1 MNNKYFL
8 LFLFFIPV
16 KIFSQDSLLTLQ
28 QAIEISLKNNY
39 DIRIITNKKDQQENN
54 NSIGNSGML
63 PNIDAN
69 ASYTRSSN
77 SLKQK
82 YSNNLEV
89 NRNASLSTNAVADL
103 AATWTIFDGMKMF
116 NTKEKLSEL
125 YMLSQ
130 DELKIQIENTLQEL
144 ITAYYSIV
152 KQQQLLKSLRE
163 EILFSIERVTI
174 SDRKMN
180 NGSGSRL
187 EWLQTKTDFNRQR
200 SIEIELESNI
210 DAERINLN
218 LLMGR
223 KIETPFAVE
232 DSVIITYKP
241 MIEDLKK
248 SVLDQNN
255 QINYFKRNQR
265 ISQLELKEKQSLRF
279 PVINLNA
286 HYIYSKTTNEAGF
299 TLLNQINGFNY
310 GATATIP
317 LFHGL
322 NINRQIKNSKI
333 DALNSDI
340 SFENMQSQINSDLLN
355 AWRTFKK
362 NLELLQIEE
371 QNIGYAREVLSV
383 SQERYR
389 IGMSSVIEQQNVQ
402 RTFEEAMKRLA
413 EARFNAKISETILR
427 RLNGELV
434 K

>member
-163 EILFSIERVTI
+163 EILFSQERVTI

-210 DAERINLN
+210 DAERMNLN

>member
-1 MNNKYFL
+1 M
-8 LFLFFIPV
+8 
-16 KIFSQDSLLTLQ
+16 
-28 QAIEISLKNNY
+28 
-39 DIRIITNKKDQQENN
+39 
-54 NSIGNSGML
+54 
-63 PNIDAN
+63 
-69 ASYTRSSN
+69 
-77 SLKQK
+77 
-82 YSNNLEV
+82 
-89 NRNASLSTNAVADL
+89 
-103 AATWTIFDGMKMF
+103 
-116 NTKEKLSEL
+116 
-125 YMLSQ
+125 
-130 DELKIQIENTLQEL
+130 
-144 ITAYYSIV
+144 
-152 KQQQLLKSLRE
+152 
-163 EILFSIERVTI
+163 
-174 SDRKMN
+174 
-180 NGSGSRL
+180 
-187 EWLQTKTDFNRQR
+187 
-200 SIEIELESNI
+200 
-210 DAERINLN
+210 
-218 LLMGR
+218 
-223 KIETPFAVE
+223 
-232 DSVIITYKP
+232 
-241 MIEDLKK
+241 
-248 SVLDQNN
+248 
-255 QINYFKRNQR
+255 
-265 ISQLELKEKQSLRF
+265 
-279 PVINLNA
+279 INLNA

>member
-152 KQQQLLKSLRE
+152 KHQQLLKSLRE
-163 EILFSIERVTI
+163 EILFSQERVTI

-210 DAERINLN
+210 DAERMNLN

-362 NLELLQIEE
+362 NFELLQIEE

>member
-1 MNNKYFL
+1 MYNKYIL
-8 LFLFFIPV
+8 LFLFFIPLR
-16 KIFSQDSLLTLQ
+16 IFSQDSILTLQ

-39 DIRIITNKKDQQENN
+39 DIRIFTNIKKQQENN
-54 NSIGNSGML
+54 NSVGNSGML
-63 PNIDAN
+63 PTIDAN
-69 ASYTRSSN
+69 TSYTRSSN

-82 YSNNLEV
+82 YSNSLEV

-130 DELKIQIENTLQEL
+130 DEMKIQIENTLQEL
-144 ITAYYSIV
+144 ITTYYSIV
-152 KQQQLLKSLRE
+152 KQQQLLISMRE
-163 EILFSIERVTI
+163 EILFSEERVTI

-200 SIEIELESNI
+200 SIKIALESDI
-210 DAERINLN
+210 DEERMKLN

-232 DSVIITYKP
+232 DTVIITYKP

-255 QINYFKRNQR
+255 QLNYFKRNQR
-265 ISQLELKEKQSLRF
+265 ISKLELKEKQSLRF
-279 PVINLNA
+279 PLINLNA

-333 DALNSDI
+333 DVLNSDI
-340 SFENMQSQINSDLLN
+340 SFENMQSQVNSDLLN

-389 IGMSSVIEQQNVQ
+389 IGMSSVIEQQDVQ
-402 RTFEEAMKRLA
+402 RTFEEAMKRLT
-413 EARFNAKISETILR
+413 EARFNTKISETILR
-427 RLNGELV
+427 KLNGELV

>member
-1 MNNKYFL
+1 M
-8 LFLFFIPV
+8 
-16 KIFSQDSLLTLQ
+16 
-28 QAIEISLKNNY
+28 
-39 DIRIITNKKDQQENN
+39 
-54 NSIGNSGML
+54 
-63 PNIDAN
+63 
-69 ASYTRSSN
+69 
-77 SLKQK
+77 
-82 YSNNLEV
+82 
-89 NRNASLSTNAVADL
+89 
-103 AATWTIFDGMKMF
+103 
-116 NTKEKLSEL
+116 
-125 YMLSQ
+125 
-130 DELKIQIENTLQEL
+130 
-144 ITAYYSIV
+144 
-152 KQQQLLKSLRE
+152 RE
-163 EILFSIERVTI
+163 EILFSQERVTI

-210 DAERINLN
+210 DAEIIKLN

-223 KIETPFAVE
+223 KIETPFTVE

-255 QINYFKRNQR
+255 QLNYFKRNQR

-355 AWRTFKK
+355 AWRTFKN

-427 RLNGELV
+427 KLNGELV

>member
-152 KQQQLLKSLRE
+152 KHQQLLKSLRE
-163 EILFSIERVTI
+163 EILFSQERVTI

-210 DAERINLN
+210 DAERMNLN

-248 SVLDQNN
+248 SVPDQNN
-255 QINYFKRNQR
+255 QLNYYKRNQR
-265 ISQLELKEKQSLRF
+265 ISQLEIKEKQSLRF

-322 NINRQIKNSKI
+322 NIKRQIKNSKI
-333 DALNSDI
+333 DALYSDI

-402 RTFEEAMKRLA
+402 RTFEEAMKRLG

>member
-1 MNNKYFL
+1 MNNKYIL
-8 LFLFFIPV
+8 LFLFFLPM
-16 KIFSQDSLLTLQ
+16 KIFSQDSLLTIQ

-39 DIRIITNKKDQQENN
+39 DIRIATNKKDQQENN
-54 NSIGNSGML
+54 NSAGNSGML
-63 PNIDAN
+63 PTLDAN

-89 NRNASLSTNAVADL
+89 NRNASLSTNAIADL

-130 DELKIQIENTLQEL
+130 DELKIQIENSLL
-144 ITAYYSIV
+144 KLVTAYYSIV
-152 KQQQLLKSLRE
+152 KQQQLLKSMRE
-163 EILFSIERVTI
+163 EILFSKERVTI
-174 SDRKMN
+174 AERKME

-187 EWLQTKTDFNRQR
+187 EWLQSKTDFNRQR
-200 SIEIELESNI
+200 AIEIALESDI
-210 DAERINLN
+210 DAERLNLN
-218 LLMGR
+218 LLIGR
-223 KIETPFAVE
+223 KIETSFVVE
-232 DSVIITYKP
+232 DTVIITYKP

-248 SVLDQNN
+248 SVIDQNN
-255 QINYFKRNQR
+255 QLNYFKRNQR
-265 ISQLELKEKQSLRF
+265 ISKLELKEKQSLRF
-279 PVINLNA
+279 PLINLNA

-310 GATATIP
+310 GASATIP

-322 NINRQIKNSKI
+322 TINRQIKNSKI

-340 SFENMQSQINSDLLN
+340 LFENMQSQINSDLFN

-389 IGMSSVIEQQNVQ
+389 IGMSTVVEQQDVQ

-427 RLNGELV
+427 KLNGELM

>member
-16 KIFSQDSLLTLQ
+16 KTFSQDSLLTVQ

-39 DIRIITNKKDQQENN
+39 DIRIATNKKDQQENN
-54 NSIGNSGML
+54 NSAGNSGML
-63 PNIDAN
+63 PTIDAN

-103 AATWTIFDGMKMF
+103 VTTWTIFDGMKMF

-130 DELKIQIENTLQEL
+130 DELKIQIENSLQEL

-152 KQQQLLKSLRE
+152 KQQQLLKSMHE
-163 EILFSIERVTI
+163 EILFSEERVSI
-174 SDRKMN
+174 SDRKMK

-187 EWLQTKTDFNRQR
+187 EWLEAKTDFNRQR
-200 SIEIELESNI
+200 AIEIALESDI
-210 DAERINLN
+210 DAARMNLN

-223 KIETPFAVE
+223 KIETSFAVE
-232 DSVIITYKP
+232 DTVVITYKP
-241 MIEDLKK
+241 MIDDLKK
-248 SVLDQNN
+248 SVINQNN
-255 QINYFKRNQR
+255 QLNYFKRNQR
-265 ISQLELKEKQSLRF
+265 ISKLELKEKQSLRF

-322 NINRQIKNSKI
+322 NISRQIKNSKI

-340 SFENMQSQINSDLLN
+340 SFEYAQSQINSDLLN
-355 AWRTFKK
+355 AWKTFKK

-383 SQERYR
+383 SQERFR
-389 IGMSSVIEQQNVQ
+389 IGMSSVIEQHDTQ

-427 RLNGELV
+427 KLNGELV

>member
-1 MNNKYFL
+1 MYNKYIL
-8 LFLFFIPV
+8 LFLFFIPLR
-16 KIFSQDSLLTLQ
+16 IFSQDSILTLQ

-39 DIRIITNKKDQQENN
+39 DIRIFTNIKKQQENN
-54 NSIGNSGML
+54 NSVGNSGML
-63 PNIDAN
+63 PTIDAN
-69 ASYTRSSN
+69 TSYTRSSN

-130 DELKIQIENTLQEL
+130 DEMKIQIENTLQEL
-144 ITAYYSIV
+144 ITTYYSIV
-152 KQQQLLKSLRE
+152 KQQQLLKSMRE
-163 EILFSIERVTI
+163 EILFSEERVTI

-200 SIEIELESNI
+200 SIKIALESDI
-210 DAERINLN
+210 DEERMKLN

-232 DSVIITYKP
+232 DTVIITYKP

-255 QINYFKRNQR
+255 QLNYFKRNQR
-265 ISQLELKEKQSLRF
+265 ISKLELKEKQSLRF
-279 PVINLNA
+279 PLINLNA

-340 SFENMQSQINSDLLN
+340 SFENMQSQVNSDLLN
-355 AWRTFKK
+355 AWRTFKN

-389 IGMSSVIEQQNVQ
+389 IGMSSVIEQQDVQ
-402 RTFEEAMKRLA
+402 RTFEEAMKRLT
-413 EARFNAKISETILR
+413 EARFNTKISETILR
-427 RLNGELV
+427 KLNGELV

>member
-1 MNNKYFL
+1 MYNKYIL
-8 LFLFFIPV
+8 LFLFFIPLR
-16 KIFSQDSLLTLQ
+16 IFSQDSILTLQ

-39 DIRIITNKKDQQENN
+39 DIRIFTNIKKQQENN
-54 NSIGNSGML
+54 NSVGNSGML
-63 PNIDAN
+63 PTIDAN
-69 ASYTRSSN
+69 TSYTRSSN

-82 YSNNLEV
+82 YSNSLEV

-130 DELKIQIENTLQEL
+130 DEMKIQIENTLQEL
-144 ITAYYSIV
+144 ITTYYSIV
-152 KQQQLLKSLRE
+152 KQQQLLKSMRE
-163 EILFSIERVTI
+163 EILFSEERVTI

-200 SIEIELESNI
+200 SIKIALESDI
-210 DAERINLN
+210 DAERMKLN

-232 DSVIITYKP
+232 DTVIITYKP

-255 QINYFKRNQR
+255 QLNYFKRNQR
-265 ISQLELKEKQSLRF
+265 ISKLELKEKQSLRF
-279 PVINLNA
+279 PLINLNA

>member
-1 MNNKYFL
+1 MYNKYIL
-8 LFLFFIPV
+8 LFLFFIPLR
-16 KIFSQDSLLTLQ
+16 IFSQDSILTLQ

-39 DIRIITNKKDQQENN
+39 DIRIFTNIKKQQENN
-54 NSIGNSGML
+54 NSVGNSGML
-63 PNIDAN
+63 PTIDAN
-69 ASYTRSSN
+69 TSYTRSSN

-130 DELKIQIENTLQEL
+130 DEMKIQIENTLQEL
-144 ITAYYSIV
+144 ITTYYSIV
-152 KQQQLLKSLRE
+152 KQQQLLKSMRE
-163 EILFSIERVTI
+163 EILFSEERVTI

-200 SIEIELESNI
+200 SIKIALESDI
-210 DAERINLN
+210 DAERMKLN

-232 DSVIITYKP
+232 DTVIITYKP

-255 QINYFKRNQR
+255 QLNYFKRNQR
-265 ISQLELKEKQSLRF
+265 ISKLELKEKQSLRF
-279 PVINLNA
+279 PLINLNA

-333 DALNSDI
+333 DVLNSDI
-340 SFENMQSQINSDLLN
+340 SFENMQSQVNSDLLN

-389 IGMSSVIEQQNVQ
+389 IGMSSVIEQQDVQ
-402 RTFEEAMKRLA
+402 RTFEEAMKRLT
-413 EARFNAKISETILR
+413 EARFNTKISETILR
-427 RLNGELV
+427 KLNGELV

>member
-1 MNNKYFL
+1 MYNKYIL
-8 LFLFFIPV
+8 LFLFFIPLR
-16 KIFSQDSLLTLQ
+16 IFSQDSILTLQ

-39 DIRIITNKKDQQENN
+39 DIRIFTNIKKQQENN
-54 NSIGNSGML
+54 NSVGNSGML
-63 PNIDAN
+63 PTIDAN
-69 ASYTRSSN
+69 TSYTRSSN

-130 DELKIQIENTLQEL
+130 DEMKIQIENTLQEL
-144 ITAYYSIV
+144 ITTYYSIV
-152 KQQQLLKSLRE
+152 KQQQLLKSMRE
-163 EILFSIERVTI
+163 EILFSEERVTI

-200 SIEIELESNI
+200 SIKIALESDI
-210 DAERINLN
+210 DEERMKLN

-232 DSVIITYKP
+232 DTVIITYKP

-255 QINYFKRNQR
+255 QLNYFKRNQR
-265 ISQLELKEKQSLRF
+265 ISKLELKEKQSLRF
-279 PVINLNA
+279 PLINLNA

-333 DALNSDI
+333 DVLNSDI
-340 SFENMQSQINSDLLN
+340 SFENMQSQVNSDLLN

-389 IGMSSVIEQQNVQ
+389 IGMSSVIEQQDVQ
-402 RTFEEAMKRLA
+402 RTFEEAMKRLT
-413 EARFNAKISETILR
+413 EARFNTKISETILR
-427 RLNGELV
+427 KLNGELV